1 MNALVKVSNLKKYY
15 KKIRKKE
22 ITIIKAVDGVDFEIL
37 ENNSY
42 AIIGASGCGK
52 STVIKLLFNL
62 DKRTEGKIAINCT
75 SGLVLQDPYSSL
87 CPSMTVEQII
97 GEPVTMKGSY
107 DKIKLKN
114 KIKESLK
121 KVNLNY
127 DEIHNRYPHQ
137 ISGGQRQRVAI
148 SRAVINKAY
157 GIFASNGILFNH
169 ESELRGETFV
179 TRKITRAAARIALGL
194 QDRTW
199 LGNLDAKRDW
209 GHAEDYV
216 EVMWRI
222 LQHDRPDD
230 FVVATGETH
239 SVREFA
245 SLAFRETELK
255 LEWHGTGLDEKGVE
269 AGTGRV
275 LE

>member
-148 SRAVINKAY
+148 SRAVINNPKLLVLDEPTSMLDIEVKNEIKNILIELSKTVSILLVTHDIAFAKEVCEN
-157 GIFASNGILFNH
+157 IFVMKEGKFIDYCKS
-169 ESELRGETFV
+169 SELLNSDLNEYT
-179 TRKITRAAARIALGL
+179 KKL
-194 QDRTW
+194 
-199 LGNLDAKRDW
+199 
-209 GHAEDYV
+209 
-216 EVMWRI
+216 I
-222 LQHDRPDD
+222 L
-230 FVVATGETH
+230 
-239 SVREFA
+239 A
-245 SLAFRETELK
+245 STDLK
-255 LEWHGTGLDEKGVE
+255 KYWENF
-269 AGTGRV
+269 
-275 LE
+275 

>member
-1 MNALVKVSNLKKYY
+1 MNTLVKVSNLKKYY

-22 ITIIKAVDGVDFEIL
+22 ITTTKAVDGVDFEIL

-52 STVIKLLFNL
+52 STIIKLLFNL
-62 DKRTEGKIAINCT
+62 DKKTEGKIEINCA
-75 SGLVLQDPYSSL
+75 SGLVLQDPYFSL

-114 KIKESLK
+114 KIKESLE

-148 SRAVINKAY
+148 SRAVIN
-157 GIFASNGILFNH
+157 N
-169 ESELRGETFV
+169 
-179 TRKITRAAARIALGL
+179 
-194 QDRTW
+194 
-199 LGNLDAKRDW
+199 
-209 GHAEDYV
+209 
-216 EVMWRI
+216 
-222 LQHDRPDD
+222 P
-230 FVVATGETH
+230 
-239 SVREFA
+239 
-245 SLAFRETELK
+245 K
-255 LEWHGTGLDEKGVE
+255 LLVLDEPTSMLDIEVKNEIKNILIELSKTVSILLVTHDIAFAKE
-269 AGTGRV
+269 VLIEIGRASCRERV
-275 LE
+275 

>member
-127 DEIHNRYPHQ
+127 DEIHNR
-137 ISGGQRQRVAI
+137 
-148 SRAVINKAY
+148 
-157 GIFASNGILFNH
+157 
-169 ESELRGETFV
+169 
-179 TRKITRAAARIALGL
+179 
-194 QDRTW
+194 
-199 LGNLDAKRDW
+199 
-209 GHAEDYV
+209 
-216 EVMWRI
+216 
-222 LQHDRPDD
+222 
-230 FVVATGETH
+230 
-239 SVREFA
+239 
-245 SLAFRETELK
+245 
-255 LEWHGTGLDEKGVE
+255 
-269 AGTGRV
+269 
-275 LE
+275 

>member
-52 STVIKLLFNL
+52 STIIKLLFNL
-62 DKRTEGKIAINCT
+62 DKNTEGKIAINCT

-121 KVNLNY
+121 KVNLN
-127 DEIHNRYPHQ
+127 R
-137 ISGGQRQRVAI
+137 
-148 SRAVINKAY
+148 
-157 GIFASNGILFNH
+157 
-169 ESELRGETFV
+169 SEER
-179 TRKITRAAARIALGL
+179 R
-194 QDRTW
+194 
-199 LGNLDAKRDW
+199 
-209 GHAEDYV
+209 
-216 EVMWRI
+216 
-222 LQHDRPDD
+222 
-230 FVVATGETH
+230 
-239 SVREFA
+239 
-245 SLAFRETELK
+245 
-255 LEWHGTGLDEKGVE
+255 
-269 AGTGRV
+269 
-275 LE
+275 